1 MAVVF
6 IDTSVLCCLLN
17 VPGKNQKREDVFAE
31 YSRRRSAG
39 DVFVLP
45 ISAVI
50 ETGNHIEQ
58 LGPGLNDARHHC
70 ADALCQMLRNVVD
83 GAEQFV
89 MHPLSWDE
97 DLLRE
102 FCDGG
107 ASTPGFRRWPRPAS
121 SAAAISASCSS
132 AAGIGSG
139 SPLGL
144 SRSGPST
151 SSCPATRRRT
161 REPRAVPANSTSRAG
176 CSCDA
181 RRSRAR

>member
-107 ASTPGFRRWPRPAS
+107 ASTPGFPQVATAGELGGGDLSILLERGRYRERVAVGPVEVWTLDKQLSGYAS
-121 SAAAISASCSS
+121 AYA
-132 AAGIGSG
+132 
-139 SPLGL
+139 
-144 SRSGPST
+144 
-151 SSCPATRRRT
+151 
-161 REPRAVPANSTSRAG
+161 
-176 CSCDA
+176 
-181 RRSRAR
+181 

>member
-1 MAVVF
+1 MSVVF

-17 VPGKNQKREDVFAE
+17 VPGKNQERDAVTAE
-31 YSRRRSAG
+31 YSRRRGAG

-45 ISAVI
+45 VSSVI

-58 LGPGLNDARHHC
+58 LGPGLNDARRRC
-70 ADALCQMLRNVVD
+70 ANALCRLLRNVVN

-107 ASTPGFRRWPRPAS
+107 ASAPGFPQVATAGHLGGGDLSILLERGRYRERVAVGPVHVWTLDKQLSGYAS
-121 SAAAISASCSS
+121 GYA
-132 AAGIGSG
+132 
-139 SPLGL
+139 
-144 SRSGPST
+144 
-151 SSCPATRRRT
+151 
-161 REPRAVPANSTSRAG
+161 
-176 CSCDA
+176 
-181 RRSRAR
+181 